1 MENKERDA
9 FILKSLNQGM
19 SLSDVQKGLE
29 EQFAIRMTYLDLRMI
44 AAELDVDWKKQ
55 DKPAPV
61 KKLEIEDEN
70 SATPQPEDAWEDGEG
85 EGEADLDEAPEDDLA
100 PDGGGKTKVTVS
112 KLVRPGAALSGD
124 VEFSSGAKGD
134 WYVDNMG
141 RLGFNPAEGSG
152 QPSQKDLKEFQ
163 QELQKAL
170 GY

>member
-9 FILKSLNQGM
+9 FILKSLNQGQ

-29 EQFAIRMTYLDLRMI
+29 EQFDIRMTYLELRMI
-44 AAELDVDWKKQ
+44 ADELDVDWKKQ

-61 KKLEIEDEN
+61 KKAELEDEN

-85 EGEADLDEAPEDDLA
+85 EADLDEASGDDVP

-152 QPSQKDLKEFQ
+152 QPNQNDLQEFQ
-163 QELQKAL
+163 KELQKTL